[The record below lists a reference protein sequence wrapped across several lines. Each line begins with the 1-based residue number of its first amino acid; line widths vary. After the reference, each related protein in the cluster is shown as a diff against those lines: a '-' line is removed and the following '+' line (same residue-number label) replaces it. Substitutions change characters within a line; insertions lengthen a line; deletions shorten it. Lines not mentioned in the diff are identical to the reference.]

1 MRERRRWVAVAIAG
15 GLLVGGLSGGVA
27 LGETEAEKKHAAAMK
42 HEEAMKHE
50 QAMKHEEAMKKQE
63 AASHDAAMSAANLTG

>member
-1 MRERRRWVAVAIAG
+1 MSARRRWVAVAIAG
-15 GLLVGGLSGGVA
+15 GLLVGGLTGGIA
-27 LGETEAEKKHAAAMK
+27 FGETEAEKKHAA
-42 HEEAMKHE
+42 AMKHE